1 MPLTITPEN
10 ICFTNP
16 AAKYAPG
23 ETVRGT
29 IELYLLKDYKVR
41 YMHFKVKGVGRTS
54 CNGVDKASRMEYF
67 NQEILAWN
75 EKNDHSNIMYEGRHT
90 FPFSFSVPIDC
101 PPTFHSAFGD
111 IQYYGKI
118 TMVLLDHA
126 LPLTAERCFTVT
138 PQRLTA
144 MRYLELQNDNNML
157 WQSSKKVKGVV
168 FNSGRINAMYT
179 ISKKVIVPGESVSIT
194 ARLLNESRKILRD
207 MYIEL
212 HCIIQYYSASNFCY
226 KTDKHIVCSTDPFI
240 LDLKPGEMKCGT
252 YTLSVPQEVAQS
264 FNAHIISMSYVIQM
278 RIKMSGLLARDIIME
293 QPVLVATKPS
303 RTELAAVEGYAARS
317 SSSLFNTVTVPRQLN
332 LWINEGL
339 TLGALM
345 GEEDDGDNSQP
356 PTYAEATASDEY
368 PPSYDEAIRESREN
382 A

>member
-29 IELYLLKDYKVR
+29 IELFLLKDYKVR
-41 YMHFKVKGVGRTS
+41 YMHFKVKGVGKNSR
-54 CNGVDKASRMEYF
+54 NGVDNVTKVKYF
-67 NQEILAWN
+67 NQEVLAWD
-75 EKNDHSNIMYEGRHT
+75 EKHDHSNIMYEGRHT

-138 PQRLTA
+138 PRRLSA
-144 MRYLELQNDNNML
+144 VRYLELQNDDNML
-157 WQSSKKVKGVV
+157 WHRSKKVKGVV

-194 ARLLNESRKILRD
+194 ARLINESRKILRD
-207 MYIEL
+207 VSIEL
-212 HCIIQYYSASNFCY
+212 HRVTQYYSASNFCY
-226 KTDKHIVCSTDPFI
+226 KTDKHIECSTDPFI
-240 LDLKPGEMKCGT
+240 LDVKPGEMKSGT
-252 YTLSVPQEVAQS
+252 YTLFVPQEVAQA
-264 FNAHIISMSYVIQM
+264 FNARIITVSYVIQM
-278 RIKMSGLLARDIIME
+278 RIKMSGLMARDIVFKE
-293 QPVLVATKPS
+293 PVLVATKPS
-303 RTELAAVEGYAARS
+303 RTELAAVEGYAAR